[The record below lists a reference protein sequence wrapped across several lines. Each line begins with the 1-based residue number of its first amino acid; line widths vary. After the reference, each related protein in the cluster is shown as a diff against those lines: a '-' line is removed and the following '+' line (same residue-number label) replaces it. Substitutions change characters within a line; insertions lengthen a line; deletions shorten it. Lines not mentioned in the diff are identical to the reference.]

1 MKAILHGRSPKTKE
15 LRFVPIHII
24 PRPAAVSTIF
34 LLTACFA
41 KFRFSRFSN
50 QIGHRFLFIV
60 LFSGVSSTYIR
71 VICDIPQHHFD
82 ELATGFHS

>member
-1 MKAILHGRSPKTKE
+1 MKAILHGQSQKAKE

-24 PRPAAVSTIF
+24 PRLAAILTIF
-34 LLTACFA
+34 RKQPCFA